1 MNKIYTILLITIMAS
16 CGTDN
21 SKTSAEGKPEDIPTE
36 RTEVNPNPVKT
47 YIDTVKSF
55 ETTDIFKVEL
65 FETAKTF
72 NYLIKIFYKNIETDD
87 TLRVPDFG
95 INPSVEIQKGDKKP
109 SCIIGFLD
117 QNKQFR
123 ESKIVYFEDDKLMV
137 HVLKHYAVSA
147 DTTK

>member
-1 MNKIYTILLITIMAS
+1 MAS

-21 SKTSAEGKPEDIPTE
+21 SKTSAEGKPGDIPTE

-95 INPSVEIQKGDKKP
+95 INPSVEIQKGEKKP